1 LGDLDETVSSAI
13 EQAKESRL
21 NSVIALCVAIA
32 ATLMAIDNIK
42 DGNIGQAMAQAQS
55 HAVDAWSYYQAK
67 STKQNLAESTLD
79 TMRVMRA
86 TAPANAPGTAELDK
100 QIAAYQAQVARYEK
114 EKADIK
120 TQAEGFQAEYDR
132 LNLHDD
138 QFDLSDAGFSVS
150 IALFG
155 VTVLTKKRWLLGV
168 AAVFLLIGV
177 VFGVSGF
184 MRFGLHPDVLMSWLS

>member
-1 LGDLDETVSSAI
+1 MGDIDEVVSGAI
-13 EQAKESRL
+13 EQAGESRL
-21 NSVIALCVAIA
+21 NSFIALFVAIA
-32 ATLMAIDNIK
+32 ATLMALDNIK
-42 DGNIGQAMAQAQS
+42 DGNVGQAMAQAQS

-67 STKQNLAESTLD
+67 STKEALAEATVETLEG
-79 TMRVMRA
+79 MRA
-86 TAPANAPGTAELDK
+86 TATSGSAGVADLDK
-100 QIAAYQAQVARYEK
+100 RIVSYQAQVARYDK

-155 VTVLTKKRWLLGV
+155 VTALTRKRWLLGV
-168 AAVFLLIGV
+168 AAVFLTIGL
-177 VFGVSGF
+177 VFGAAGF
-184 MRFGLHPDVLMSWLS
+184 FGWSLHPDRLMSWLS